1 MRYRF
6 VIEDEVLDAF
16 MRLPARRREQVFRH
30 FQRLADE
37 APLPGDEDFQ
47 DTAGRWIMRRD
58 FNSWTVWSGMTPRSM
73 KSASL
78 ISRHAVNTPHPDE
91 RILS

>member
-58 FNSWTVWSGMTPRSM
+58 FNSWTVWFWYDAPV
-73 KSASL
+73 
-78 ISRHAVNTPHPDE
+78 HEV
-91 RILS
+91 RIVDFRARR

>member
-16 MRLPARRREQVFRH
+16 MRLPPRRREQVFRH

-37 APLPGDEDFQ
+37 APFPGDEDFQ
-47 DTAGRWIMRRD
+47 DTAGRWIMRREVSAWTIWFWYDAPVHEVRIVD
-58 FNSWTVWSGMTPRSM
+58 FQPR
-73 KSASL
+73 
-78 ISRHAVNTPHPDE
+78 R
-91 RILS
+91 